1 MVLELCDG
9 NLKEFV
15 ESGVKNKQIIDSRS
29 VLSQVVVGLGYLHGQ
44 KIIHKDLKPN
54 NILYQHKE
62 DNIILF
68 KLCDFGYSRKMLQG
82 RDEFKTT
89 GNRGTNGF
97 IAPELDRTGKPTFA
111 TDIWA
116 LGAVCFFVVS
126 KGQHPYEIP
135 ELNNRH
141 VQVWIDV
148 FKTAPGLKDITDDWA
163 ATDLICR
170 LLHYQ
175 PENRPNIF
183 TVIYHPFFALT
194 NEMTKKLLAF
204 KIFDFWL
211 NKHDG
216 KFSSSMNNYFNE
228 RNLKEWYQQYEKELE
243 SGGGQEELEHILVFV
258 IVFLLFN
265 KRHCF
270 I

>member
-29 VLSQVVVGLGYLHGQ
+29 ILSQVVVGLGYLHGQ

-89 GNRGTNGF
+89 GNRGTDGF
-97 IAPELDRTGKPTFA
+97 IAPELFKSGKPNFT

-116 LGAVCFFVVS
+116 LGAVAYFVVS
-126 KGQHPYEIP
+126 EGKYAYDIP
-135 ELNNRH
+135 
-141 VQVWIDV
+141 VVSKMFQQVLIV
-148 FKTAPGLKDITDDWA
+148 LLKSAPGLKDIADDWA

-194 NEMTKKLLAF
+194 NEMTKKHLAF
-204 KIFDFWL
+204 KIFEFWL

-228 RNLKEWYQQYEKELE
+228 RNLKEWYHQYEKELG
-243 SGGGQEELEHILVFV
+243 SDGNQEELERISNFV
-258 IVFLLFN
+258 IVFLLF
-265 KRHCF
+265 K
-270 I
+270 

>member
-29 VLSQVVVGLGYLHGQ
+29 ILSQVVVGLGYLHGQ

-62 DNIILF
+62 HNVIFWKIS
-68 KLCDFGYSRKMLQG
+68 DFGFSRKMRQS
-82 RDEFKTT
+82 RDEFDQTEHL
-89 GNRGTNGF
+89 GTRGF
-97 IAPELDRTGKPTFA
+97 IAPELFKSGKPNFT

-116 LGAVCFFVVS
+116 LGAVAYFVVS
-126 KGQHPYEIP
+126 EGKYAYDIP
-135 ELNNRH
+135 
-141 VQVWIDV
+141 VVSKMFQQVLIV
-148 FKTAPGLKDITDDWA
+148 LLKSAPGLKDIADDWA

-228 RNLKEWYQQYEKELE
+228 RNLKEWYHQYEKELG
-243 SGGGQEELEHILVFV
+243 SDGSQEELERISNFV
-258 IVFLLFN
+258 IFFIRFN
-265 KRHCF
+265 
-270 I
+270 

>member
-29 VLSQVVVGLGYLHGQ
+29 ILSQVVVGLGYLHGQ

-62 DNIILF
+62 HNVIFWKIS
-68 KLCDFGYSRKMLQG
+68 DFGFSRKMRQS
-82 RDEFKTT
+82 RDEFDQTEHL
-89 GNRGTNGF
+89 GTRGF
-97 IAPELDRTGKPTFA
+97 IAPELFKSGKPNFT

-116 LGAVCFFVVS
+116 LGAVAYFVVS
-126 KGQHPYEIP
+126 EGKYAYDIP
-135 ELNNRH
+135 E
-141 VQVWIDV
+141 VSKMFQQVLIV
-148 FKTAPGLKDITDDWA
+148 LLKSAPGLKDIANDWA

-194 NEMTKKLLAF
+194 NEMTKKHLAF
-204 KIFDFWL
+204 KKFEFWL
-211 NKHDG
+211 NKHDDD
-216 KFSSSMNNYFNE
+216 KFSPLNICFKKNTI
-228 RNLKEWYQQYEKELE
+228 KEWCEQYKKELG
-243 SGGGQEELEHILVFV
+243 SDGDQEELERLSNFV
-258 IVFLLFN
+258 SVLLRS
-265 KRHCF
+265 K
-270 I
+270 